1 MITSGP
7 YGNFL
12 LYIPAV
18 YLLIL
23 LSSQQSTMAKPG
35 DTGHYK
41 YYSNGDSNK
50 TFILVKLTDSALN
63 AIENH
68 LSSNSTA
75 LPSISFK
82 SDSSSGVLSFP
93 VSKSNSHSEGNEN
106 SAESGERRFSFNLSN
121 VEAGGPQGSF
131 ECLRQPDSRTLESLG
146 SIQYKMQIHASEDSY
161 ERTKERM
168 AETQNESK
176 KYCTKVIKGIGSTVG
191 RRSKVKK
198 ISGFS
203 QSIVNGSR
211 DSGTR
216 DSGGGGGS
224 HLHHSS
230 ALSSHTHHKS
240 SSPTVK
246 GNSGVSKYNLYHGS
260 TSSTTVASSSSSSG
274 NGLTSITTSTS
285 SSLSTTS
292 SSMSSNSMA
301 NHLSSSSANSVGMPT
316 SSSSTSQPSSTS
328 GSNSSVNREAIKGTN
343 SSLPNNCINANNSR
357 NANGG
362 SKVTLA
368 SNPELMKRSL
378 RERVIHLL
386 ALRPYKKPELL
397 ARLNKEGIKEKD
409 KKNLSQVFNTISK
422 LKENAYNLAAHAWH
436 EVQVDDW
443 PFYTPEQREIV
454 RKRNPLTVQQR
465 SSTGKYGLSPL
476 TCLQDSS
483 PPTSSVS
490 TSSSSNN
497 NNSNNN
503 NINNS
508 SLTMTTKRSADTG
521 SSNKRQ
527 RLNANNQSSSKRGL
541 SPNVAL
547 NHKDNSTMNNSNTN
561 SYNNKTDLPDI
572 MSEWSMKPR
581 SPEPNYYSNSA
592 SNVDDSI
599 NNNENS
605 IVPMSKSWN
614 NENGGSDE
622 NRSSH
627 NNSDYYVNGRST
639 VNNLSE
645 YDQYDNSLGNGHSSH
660 DAHRLT
666 NGYSNANSSEGN
678 HTSNGH
684 HYSNRYS
691 NNHHHGN
698 SNGASK
704 NDYNGDLNSGSG
716 NQNPGNGVNRKRLK
730 NGFINNNNHN
740 VNNNHNNNNHNSS
753 SNNNNNNH
761 HSHNGVANLL
771 NSGSMVNGSTCST
784 PNSSPDSGTGSN
796 DGNLSTISSKSLSSI
811 NGELPDYAIKY
822 VEIINDDQHKR
833 YKEDFNREYKE
844 YRRLHQTID
853 VVAQKF
859 SAYEVKL
866 KSLPEGSEEWN
877 RTLEEVFREYDTIK
891 KDYKFMESKRR
902 AAYLHEKLTHI
913 KKLIQEYKSSKGH
926 RSTHYST
933 ISHHHHNQQSNHH

>member
-1 MITSGP
+1 
-7 YGNFL
+7 
-12 LYIPAV
+12 
-18 YLLIL
+18 
-23 LSSQQSTMAKPG
+23 
-35 DTGHYK
+35 
-41 YYSNGDSNK
+41 
-50 TFILVKLTDSALN
+50 
-63 AIENH
+63 
-68 LSSNSTA
+68 
-75 LPSISFK
+75 
-82 SDSSSGVLSFP
+82 
-93 VSKSNSHSEGNEN
+93 
-106 SAESGERRFSFNLSN
+106 
-121 VEAGGPQGSF
+121 
-131 ECLRQPDSRTLESLG
+131 
-146 SIQYKMQIHASEDSY
+146 
-161 ERTKERM
+161 
-168 AETQNESK
+168 
-176 KYCTKVIKGIGSTVG
+176 
-191 RRSKVKK
+191 
-198 ISGFS
+198 
-203 QSIVNGSR
+203 
-211 DSGTR
+211 
-216 DSGGGGGS
+216 
-224 HLHHSS
+224 
-230 ALSSHTHHKS
+230 
-240 SSPTVK
+240 
-246 GNSGVSKYNLYHGS
+246 
-260 TSSTTVASSSSSSG
+260 
-274 NGLTSITTSTS
+274 
-285 SSLSTTS
+285 
-292 SSMSSNSMA
+292 
-301 NHLSSSSANSVGMPT
+301 
-316 SSSSTSQPSSTS
+316 
-328 GSNSSVNREAIKGTN
+328 
-343 SSLPNNCINANNSR
+343 
-357 NANGG
+357 
-362 SKVTLA
+362 
-368 SNPELMKRSL
+368 MKRSL

-483 PPTSSVS
+483 PPSSVS
-490 TSSSSNN
+490 ASSASNNNNNN

-503 NINNS
+503 ITNS
-508 SLTMTTKRSADTG
+508 SLTMTSKRSADTG
-521 SSNKRQ
+521 SNNKRQ

-547 NHKDNSTMNNSNTN
+547 NHKDNSTMNNSSSN
-561 SYNNKTDLPDI
+561 SYNNKSDLPDI

-581 SPEPNYYSNSA
+581 SPETNYYSNSA
-592 SNVDDSI
+592 SNVDESI

-605 IVPMSKSWN
+605 NIPMSKSWN
-614 NENGGSDE
+614 NENGSSDE

-627 NNSDYYVNGRST
+627 NTSDYYVNGRST

-645 YDQYDNSLGNGHSSH
+645 FDQYDNSLGNGHSSH
-660 DAHRLT
+660 DAHRIT
-666 NGYSNANSSEGN
+666 NGYSNVNSSESN

-691 NNHHHGN
+691 NNNHHGN

-704 NDYNGDLNSGSG
+704 SDYNGDMNSGSG
-716 NQNPGNGVNRKRLK
+716 NSSSGNGVNNRKRLK
-730 NGFINNNNHN
+730 NGFNNNNNNN
-740 VNNNHNNNNHNSS
+740 VNNSHNINHNSS
-753 SNNNNNNH
+753 SSNHHNNNNSNNH
-761 HSHNGVANLL
+761 HSHHNNGVANLL

-822 VEIINDDQHKR
+822 VEIISDDQHKR

-877 RTLEEVFREYDTIK
+877 KTLEEVFREYDTIK

-926 RSTHYST
+926 RSTHYSSM
-933 ISHHHHNQQSNHH
+933 SHHHHNQQSNHH